1 MLFATLAGVT
11 ALCLLIP
18 VTRLYGVLGA
28 VITLYFYPVHTLTLL
43 GVLVLGG
50 VAYFYFNRRR
60 KSHA

>member
-11 ALCLLIP
+11 ALCPLIP

-28 VITLYFYPVHTLTLL
+28 VVTLYFYPVHTLTLL
-43 GVLVLGG
+43 GVLALGG
-50 VAYFYFNRRR
+50 VTYFYVKHRR